1 MRDDDSRPT
10 VVIAR
15 DILELGAG
23 GRIPTTVHYQNTLGI
38 GSGTVQKALRELKEA
53 GAVSL
58 VARGHQGTF
67 IEELDLAALWSAAR
81 LSPLHILL
89 TPSSPP
95 EVTALASAIAK
106 RLSALGI
113 ATTAGFAAGARA
125 RAEALLRGDADATL
139 MSAGAAD
146 AITSTLGARNFH
158 RVDFPGASYY
168 APGSLT
174 MVTRSDG
181 PQPPRRVAIDEGSED
196 HSRLTRAAFA
206 AQDVQYVPYPFTTVP
221 RSVLLGDV
229 DAGIWHQVD
238 TLIPLDAVGLDVT
251 ELAIPSDPDLVK
263 RISGAVLLTRPS
275 GPIAALFS
283 EFDAVNVGQ
292 QRQPGAGSAQ
302 GTMGM
307 PLRLS

>member
-1 MRDDDSRPT
+1 MRDDDSRPA

-15 DILELGAG
+15 DILGLGIG

-38 GSGTVQKALRELKEA
+38 GSGTVQKALRELKDA

-58 VARGHQGTF
+58 VAHGHQGTF

-95 EVTALASAIAK
+95 EVTSLAAAIAE
-106 RLSALGI
+106 RLSSLGVT
-113 ATTAGFAAGARA
+113 TTAGLMAGARA

-139 MSAGAAD
+139 VSAGAAE
-146 AITSTLGARNFH
+146 ALMATLGARTFH
-158 RVDFPGASYY
+158 RADFPGASYY

-174 MVTRSDG
+174 MVTRSGDDS
-181 PQPPRRVAIDEGSED
+181 PVRRVAIDNGSED
-196 HSRLTRAAFA
+196 HARLTRAVFGDR
-206 AQDVQYVPYPFTTVP
+206 DVEFVPYPFTTIP
-221 RSVLLGDV
+221 RGVLLGDV

-238 TLIPLDAVGLDVT
+238 TLIPLGAVGLDIQPLTV
-251 ELAIPSDPDLVK
+251 PGDPGLID

-275 GPIAALFS
+275 GPVAALFA
-283 EFDAVNVGQ
+283 EFDAIAPSQ
-292 QRQPGAGSAQ
+292 QSGTEGAV
-302 GTMGM
+302 GM
-307 PLRLS
+307 PLRLA